1 MMKALMRMV
10 RSTDDMAS
18 CIEVLR
24 NLDAYL
30 DREIPDQRAA
40 RRIAS
45 HLEVCRRCGMR
56 AETITELKASLR
68 RLAPTVDAGAL
79 DRLRRFARSLEE
91 QGNDY

>member
-1 MMKALMRMV
+1 MKRPLMRMV

-18 CIEVLR
+18 CLDVLR
-24 NLDAYL
+24 NLDSYL
-30 DREIPDQRAA
+30 DHEILDQRAA

-79 DRLRRFARSLEE
+79 DRLRSFARTLEE
-91 QGNDY
+91 PGNDC

>member
-1 MMKALMRMV
+1 MKALMRMV

-30 DREIPDQRAA
+30 DQEIPDQRAA

-79 DRLRRFARSLEE
+79 DRLRHFARTLEE
-91 QGNDY
+91 QGNDR

>member
-1 MMKALMRMV
+1 MRMV

-30 DREIPDQRAA
+30 DRQIPDQRTA

-45 HLEVCRRCGMR
+45 HLEVCRRCGMK
-56 AETITELKASLR
+56 AEAITELKASLR

-79 DRLRRFARSLEE
+79 DRLRHFSRSLESE
-91 QGNDY
+91 QRKHDR